1 MLINRINETLKFNGD
16 IGIVLGSGLDHIV
29 NLLDNK
35 QTLPY
40 RKINSFPHSKVDGH
54 KGEFISGKIGKEQV
68 LLARGRLHYYEG
80 IELEQVL
87 LPIKVFH
94 HLGINNII
102 ITNSSGS
109 LRLKNSPGSIM
120 LINGHYDCTF
130 LSDEDSPQLISGENY
145 YNKKMME
152 LAFLSAKKIN
162 IDLLKGKY
170 CWMIGPAY
178 ETPAEIQYLRSI
190 GGDAVGMSTLPE
202 IECAKKLGMKII
214 VLSTLTNFAAGLKNE
229 VLKHEDVLSNAKK
242 TEGNFSKLI
251 QEIINQVGRK

>member
-1 MLINRINETLKFNGD
+1 MLINRINDTLNFNGET
-16 IGIVLGSGLDHIV
+16 GIVIGSGLDHIV
-29 NLLDNK
+29 NLLEHK

-40 RKINSFPHSKVDGH
+40 HKINSFPQSKVDGH
-54 KGEFISGKIGKEQV
+54 KGEFISGEIGKDQV

-80 IELEQVL
+80 LELEQVV

-94 HLGINNII
+94 RLGIKNII

-130 LSDEDSPQLISGENY
+130 LSNEEYPQLRSGENY
-145 YNKKMME
+145 YNKKMMDI
-152 LAFLSAKKIN
+152 AFLSAKEIN

-202 IECAKKLGMKII
+202 IEYAKKLGMKII
-214 VLSTLTNFAAGLKNE
+214 VLSALTNFAAGLKNE
-229 VLKHEDVLSNAKK
+229 VLKHKDVLSNAKK
-242 TEGNFSKLI
+242 IEGNLSKLI
-251 QEIINQVGRK
+251 QKLINLIGRK